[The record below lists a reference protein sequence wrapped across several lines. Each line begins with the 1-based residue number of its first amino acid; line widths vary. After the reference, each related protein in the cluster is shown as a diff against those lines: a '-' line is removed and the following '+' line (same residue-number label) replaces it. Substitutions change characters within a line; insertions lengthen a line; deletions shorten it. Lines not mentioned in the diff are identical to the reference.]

1 MNEPLTWEALR
12 LEARALEISVAERD
26 GHVFLSQCGSGQYVK
41 FRVNLA
47 GCQAA
52 AAWLADIRCA
62 MEVRDHLRSLDLPRR
77 RRMLLRYLW
86 RR

>member
-12 LEARALEISVAERD
+12 LEAYALEISVAESN
-26 GHVFLSQCGSGQYVK
+26 GYVFLRQWGSGQYVK
-41 FRVNLA
+41 FKVNLA

-52 AAWLADIRCA
+52 AAWLAKMRCV
-62 MEVRDHLRSLDLPRR
+62 MEVRDHLRGVDMPRH